1 MSRRTLEDVLEDR
14 NNSFNA
20 VRLLAAA
27 AVFVSHAFLIVPI
40 GNHHQ
45 PLDHT
50 AFDLGQLAVNVFF
63 FLSGLMLSRSYA
75 LKPFL
80 GGFIAAR
87 LLRIFPGLV
96 VCGALIAWVIAP
108 FSTNLTPV
116 EHFTSPAT
124 LLYPLLMPVLFSQT
138 DLPGAFL
145 FGMEPGQVNIPLWT
159 IKYELLAYLAFL
171 GIPLLKIF
179 GSRFAM
185 AALTGLFATLLV
197 ISYQTHAFDHAFV
210 GSLIRFGFCFALGTL
225 AFTCRGM
232 IVLSWPWA
240 LCGIVLALWLS
251 PTPLGQLASVVAFA
265 YFASTLGGTFIPGLT
280 PATRHT
286 DLSYG
291 IYLYSFPIQQA
302 LLARFGDSLPM
313 ALLMSVLAALV
324 SLGFAYLSWRLV
336 ERPALSLKRLFSPGE
351 ALGSPR
357 RRVPATVPHLPD

>member
-1 MSRRTLEDVLEDR
+1 MSHRTLEDVLSDR

-27 AVFVSHAFLIVPI
+27 AVFVSHAFLIVPM

-45 PLDHT
+45 PLDNT

-75 LKPFL
+75 LKPHL

-87 LLRIFPGLV
+87 LLRIFPGLL
-96 VCGALIAWVIAP
+96 VCGALIAWLIAP
-108 FSTNLTPV
+108 FSTSLSLAGY
-116 EHFTSPAT
+116 FTSPAT
-124 LLYPLLMPVLFSQT
+124 WLYPLLMPILFSQT

-171 GIPLLKIF
+171 GIPLLKVF
-179 GSRFAM
+179 GSRSAM
-185 AALTGLFATLLV
+185 AALTVLFGLLLV
-197 ISYQTHAFDHAFV
+197 IAYQTHAFDHAV
-210 GSLIRFGFCFALGTL
+210 LGSLIRFGFCFALGML
-225 AFTCRGM
+225 AFTCRNK
-232 IVLSWPWA
+232 IVLSWPVT

-251 PTPLGQLASVVAFA
+251 PTVLGQVASIVGFA
-265 YFASTLGGTFIPGLT
+265 YAAATLGGTNIPGLT
-280 PATRHT
+280 RATRHT

-302 LLARFGDSLPM
+302 LLARYGTSLPM
-313 ALLMSVLAALV
+313 TVLMSAAAAV
-324 SLGFAYLSWRLV
+324 ISMGFAYLSWRWV
-336 ERPALSLKRLFSPGE
+336 ERPALSLKSLFE
-351 ALGSPR
+351 R
-357 RRVPATVPHLPD
+357 RKTYPTDAGLTNV